1 MGMFIDYDAQ
11 TVHDGIIEFI
21 QEHIG
26 EVLPEGDERRMFADA
41 MTAYLIAVMADV
53 EDVAKQKMLAYARG
67 EVLDGIGEMYGCA
80 RIEAQRASCMLRF
93 SLDEP
98 EVDDIDIPLNTV
110 CSTASGIEFATTER
124 GTIMAGDL
132 TADIPAM
139 AVEAGSGSN
148 GFVPGSVKI
157 IGTAV
162 AGVTSVTNVDATSG
176 GSDGEAD
183 DDEGNAS
190 YRARIL
196 QAQNA
201 VNTAGT
207 ASGYSYYARQA
218 DPTIADVSVPEQDTE
233 YIVKIY
239 VVGKGGVQLADED
252 LQAVKAVC
260 AADDVRPLG
269 DKVEVLNAERVEYTI
284 DLSYTCSAE
293 AEASVVSA
301 VEGDGGAIDQYVEWQ
316 DESIGRGIKPQK
328 LMALCFAA
336 GADTVQVNSPE
347 SASVSDSQVAKCT
360 SRTAAHEAVV

>member
-1 MGMFIDYDAQ
+1 MGLFIDYDAQ
-11 TVHDGIIEFI
+11 TVHDGVIEFI
-21 QEHIG
+21 QEYIG
-26 EVLPEGDERRMFADA
+26 EVLPEGDERRLFADA

-67 EVLDGIGEMYGCA
+67 EVLDGIGEMYGCS
-80 RIEAQRASCMLRF
+80 RVEAERATCTLRF
-93 SLDEP
+93 RLDEA

-110 CSTASGIEFATTER
+110 CSTASDVEFATTER
-124 GTIMAGDL
+124 GTIKAGEL
-132 TADIPAM
+132 TADVPAM

-162 AGVTSVTNVDATSG
+162 AGVTGVTNVDATSG

-207 ASGYSYYARQA
+207 ASGYSYFARQA
-218 DPTIADVSVPEQDTE
+218 DPSIADVSVPEQETE

-239 VVGKGGVQLADED
+239 VVGKGGTQLTDEE
-252 LQAVKAVC
+252 LQAVNAVC

-269 DKVEVLNAERVEYTI
+269 DKVEVLNAERVEYAI

-293 AEASVVSA
+293 AEASVVAA
-301 VEGDGGAIDQYVEWQ
+301 VEGEGGAIDQYVEWQ
-316 DESIGRGIKPQK
+316 DEAIGRAVSPQK

-336 GADTVQVNSPE
+336 GADTVQVTSPDT
-347 SASVSDSQVAKCT
+347 AVVSDSQVAKCT
-360 SRTAAHEAVV
+360 MRTAAHEVVV